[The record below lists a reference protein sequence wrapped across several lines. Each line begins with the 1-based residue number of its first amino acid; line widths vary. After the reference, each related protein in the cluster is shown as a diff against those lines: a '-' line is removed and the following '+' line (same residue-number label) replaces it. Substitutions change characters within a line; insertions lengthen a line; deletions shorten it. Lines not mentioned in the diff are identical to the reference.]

1 MPKIQTTCPN
11 CQQPIIAEILQ
22 VIDVGEN
29 PQLKEAILS
38 GAVNFAQC
46 QICGFQGQIPVPIV
60 YHDASKELLYT
71 FNPPD
76 LNKSMEEKEAA
87 LAPLLKRI
95 LDNLDPKDRK
105 GYLFQPK
112 AMLTINSLVKNIL
125 FEDGI
130 TEEMIQDQQDKM
142 ELLDDLFT
150 KEDEV
155 LIKTINENNDRIDR
169 EFFALF
175 AEIAQRII
183 ASQDEK
189 AVAKVQSI
197 QDALLAETDI
207 GKEIFTETREIQ
219 AASQSLEALGKN
231 LTRGALLELVIS
243 APNNERVKALTSLAR
258 PAMDYDF
265 FQMFTERIEK
275 SDDGNRQK
283 LVDKRNLMLKVT
295 QEIDQRVQERLKE
308 AKDRIE
314 TLVDQEP
321 LEEAILQN
329 IAQIDQFFIQA
340 LSTELELAIKENQ
353 TNRKEKL
360 ERLLHKIQDITTP
373 AELKLLDQLLASTE
387 DEVKFAET
395 IEDMEDQICS
405 QLIDYLTSIISNY
418 EEQIKTSKEE
428 ERSELKES
436 LGRLKMVYNALLRK
450 SMKMKFEEN

>member
-29 PQLKEAILS
+29 PQLKEVILS

-150 KEDEV
+150 KEGEV

>member
-29 PQLKEAILS
+29 PQLKEVILS

-71 FNPPD
+71 LNPPD

-125 FEDGI
+125 LEDGI

-150 KEDEV
+150 KEGEV

-189 AVAKVQSI
+189 AVTKVQTI

-219 AASQSLEALGKN
+219 AASQSLEAIGKN

-373 AELKLLDQLLASTE
+373 AELKLLDQLLATTE
-387 DEVKFAET
+387 DEVKFTET